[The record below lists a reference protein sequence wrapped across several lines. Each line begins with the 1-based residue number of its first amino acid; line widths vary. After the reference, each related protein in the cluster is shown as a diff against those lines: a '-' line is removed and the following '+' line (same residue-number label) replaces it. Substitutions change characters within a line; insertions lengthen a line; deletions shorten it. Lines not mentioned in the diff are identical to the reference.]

1 MATTKNVMINGMG
14 VLGRRLLRL
23 IFDNP
28 DLGLTVKRINDW
40 LVTDVSQLAY
50 LIKYDTVYGR
60 WDKHTV
66 DTGTNELIIDGDRI
80 QVTSHS
86 AGSTGQDWH
95 DCDVAID
102 CTGSKVW
109 DSGATYAE
117 GYANFFKTYGGIPYA
132 VGCGNFA
139 DNGATLVV
147 FGENHTNTAI
157 GETAV
162 RYSALGD
169 MISATQI
176 LNILNS
182 KFRIETAMVDE
193 ITAYTNLNNLE
204 DSAFPAYASTSQIG
218 RAGAWNIIPTAATK
232 YKSIVKIRPELNGK
246 LIGDTRNVGVITG
259 ALSDFFVNTVDS
271 VGTKEDLLAE
281 LKSAITG
288 GGKEDMLAA
297 YNSGYPLISFGKNTA
312 GAIVSSDMVG
322 LPYSILDDAV
332 GVTVFSNTFIR
343 VALNY
348 DPITLAAA
356 NALLTAKYIVE
367 NP

>member
-1 MATTKNVMINGMG
+1 MINGMG
-14 VLGRRLLRL
+14 VLGRRLFRL

-28 DLGLTVKRINDW
+28 DLGLTVRRINDW
-40 LVTDVSQLAY
+40 LVTDVAQLAY

-66 DTGTNELIIDGDRI
+66 DTGTNELIIDSNRI
-80 QVTSHS
+80 QVTSYS
-86 AGSTGQDWH
+86 PGSTGQDWH

-109 DSGATYAE
+109 DSNATYAD
-117 GYANFFKTYGGIPYA
+117 GYAEFFHTNSGIQYV
-132 VGCGNFA
+132 VGCGNFN
-139 DNGATLVV
+139 DNGATIVV
-147 FGENHTNTAI
+147 FGENHTSTPI
-157 GETAV
+157 GPTYV

-176 LNILNS
+176 LEILDS
-182 KFRIETAMVDE
+182 KFGVVSAMVDE
-193 ITAYTNLNNLE
+193 ITAYQNLNNLK
-204 DSAFPAYASTSQIG
+204 DNAYPAYTDTSQVG
-218 RAGAWNIIPTAATK
+218 RAGAWNIIPTTAAK
-232 YKSIVKIRPELNGK
+232 YKNIFKIRPELNGK
-246 LIGDTRNVGVITG
+246 LIGDARNVGVITG
-259 ALSDFFVNTVDS
+259 ALSDFFVNTRDS
-271 VGTKEDLLAE
+271 VGKEVDLLSV
-281 LKSAITG
+281 LKEAITG

-297 YNSGYPLISFGKNTA
+297 YNSGSPLISFIKSTA

-332 GVTVFSNTFIR
+332 GVTVLSDTFIR
-343 VALNY
+343 VTLNY